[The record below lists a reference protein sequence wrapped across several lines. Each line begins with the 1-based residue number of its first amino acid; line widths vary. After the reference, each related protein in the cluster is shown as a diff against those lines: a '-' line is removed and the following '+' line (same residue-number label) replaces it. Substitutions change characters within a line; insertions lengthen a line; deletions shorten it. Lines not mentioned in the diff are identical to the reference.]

1 MEPFKKANELVD
13 ECEMKDNLL
22 SVTVVINKERIKNAK
37 YGKYVKPIQTTYKLE
52 EGEDIKI
59 QNPNYVFKIPSTCED
74 CLALLGTKYS
84 VIVIDAKNK
93 RSYIGGDSLEHSYYE
108 CSVGVIRNPIG
119 IKQCEDVEAEAFHI
133 TEYQF

>member
-13 ECEMKDNLL
+13 EFEMKDNLL

-37 YGKYVKPIQTTYKLE
+37 YGKHVKPIKTTYKLE
-52 EGEDIKI
+52 EGDDIKI

-74 CLALLGTKYS
+74 CLALMGTKYS

-119 IKQCEDVEAEAFHI
+119 IKQCEDVEAESFHI